1 MSTPR
6 LRSAL
11 RLPWY
16 VVLLVGTYC
25 LLHLG
30 LAVEHPCAAVLT
42 RTPRGLRTARTGYA
56 YQPPVTDLLRHTG
69 LEP

>member
-1 MSTPR
+1 MLPLACTFRPLKLAPRARESGFAMTSLR

-16 VVLLVGTYC
+16 VVLLVATYC

-30 LAVEHPCAAVLT
+30 LAVEHPCAT
-42 RTPRGLRTARTGYA
+42 QGSTP
-56 YQPPVTDLLRHTG
+56 D
-69 LEP
+69 